1 MNRRGF
7 LGLILGT
14 TVGALFLKATT
25 RPEPVA
31 VPKGPVWI
39 TDPNCPDDTIYLV
52 HGDVVCPR
60 TPGALDV
67 YSADGTYRGI
77 Y

>member
-39 TDPNCPDDTIYLV
+39 TDPNCPDDKIFFVDSKLYGYTPTN
-52 HGDVVCPR
+52 GVVRSNLWP
-60 TPGALDV
+60 
-67 YSADGTYRGI
+67 
-77 Y
+77 